1 MAGIAQLEVKI
12 DALRAEFEQLKA
24 NAEQANEL
32 PDTTTP
38 AHIIVHDG
46 NDYKK
51 VSGIP
56 VIMEETADMFIFK
69 HPNGTV
75 IIEHSKD

>member
-1 MAGIAQLEVKI
+1 MAGIAQLELKVDTLI
-12 DALRAEFEQLKA
+12 QRFDQLES
-24 NAEQANEL
+24 NAKQANEL
-32 PDTTTP
+32 IDTTTP

-46 NDYKK
+46 SDYKK
-51 VSGIP
+51 VAGIP